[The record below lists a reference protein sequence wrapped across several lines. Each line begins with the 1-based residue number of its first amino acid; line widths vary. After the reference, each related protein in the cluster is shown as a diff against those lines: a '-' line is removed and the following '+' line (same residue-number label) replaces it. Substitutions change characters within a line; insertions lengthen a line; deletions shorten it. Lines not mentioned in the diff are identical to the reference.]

1 MSEQLANEALPVV
14 REDYN
19 VVAYIYVNSII
30 HLLMG
35 RVWESLTKL
44 GTYSVNFGIA
54 CLSVIWTL
62 YSAYSA
68 WQVLHSGWSCG
79 HRYRYISVTT

>member
-1 MSEQLANEALPVV
+1 MSEQLAKEALPVV

-19 VVAYIYVNSII
+19 VVADIKIYICISVNSII
-30 HLLMG
+30 HPLMG

-62 YSAYSA
+62 YSA
-68 WQVLHSGWSCG
+68 
-79 HRYRYISVTT
+79 

>member
-1 MSEQLANEALPVV
+1 MLEQLANEAVPVV

-19 VVAYIYVNSII
+19 VVACIYICISVNSII
-30 HLLMG
+30 HPLMG

-54 CLSVIWTL
+54 CLSVIILCILGLAGFTL
-62 YSAYSA
+62 R
-68 WQVLHSGWSCG
+68 VVMWSQ
-79 HRYRYISVTT
+79 I